1 MENLTEAKQII
12 SEAKNIY
19 LIPCEEPEA
28 ITSALALFYTL
39 KELNKNVNLIVD
51 ELPENLKSLTPSLD
65 FVTFPKN
72 FIISIPNKVADISQI
87 YYEKNDDSLKIHLA
101 VNRGNIK
108 KENISFYFSNFK
120 PDLVITI
127 GIQNFISQLSQRLD
141 SYGFLLESDIL
152 NIDNEQKNEKFGK
165 INLLNTCSLVEAV
178 FDLIKS
184 INNDTIKKEVA
195 ECLLSGLVLYTDNF
209 KNSKVTANIFETAG
223 GLMKKGA
230 NLKEITDSIYK
241 QT

>member
-1 MENLTEAKQII
+1 MEGIQEAKQLIG
-12 SEAKNIY
+12 EAKNIY
-19 LIPCEEPEA
+19 IIPDEKNSEGIAC
-28 ITSALALFYTL
+28 ALALFYTL
-39 KELNKNVNLIVD
+39 KELNKNVNLVVD
-51 ELPENLKSLTPSLD
+51 ELPENLKALTPSLD

-101 VNRGNIK
+101 VSGGNIK

-127 GIQNFISQLSQRLD
+127 GIQNFRSQLSNRLD

-165 INLLNTCSLVEAV
+165 INLSHNKSLTELIFSLVKMMG
-178 FDLIKS
+178 DDIIKQNTAS
-184 INNDTIKKEVA
+184 
-195 ECLLSGLVLYTDNF
+195 CLLKGLIIHTDNF
-209 KNSKVTANIFETAG
+209 KNNNVTAEIFETAAD
-223 GLMKKGA
+223 LMKKGA
-230 NLKEITDSIYK
+230 SFKENIENI
-241 QT
+241 